1 LETSIKEGRMPGT
14 AGKKTNDEYSE
25 SGVGGRR
32 SLIEELGRA
41 LDGWRARIYGLMDQL
56 DLANLDVRDEFRQR
70 LDTTQN
76 VYLAAR
82 SLVSDAGHDA
92 GSSLS
97 SLRLDV
103 EQLMGDLRY
112 AHDAAEAVVRHGQHQ
127 QSGGARL
134 AILSPS
140 GR

>member
-1 LETSIKEGRMPGT
+1 MPGT

-56 DLANLDVRDEFRQR
+56 DLANLDVRDELRQR

-82 SLVSDAGHDA
+82 SLLSDARHDA
-92 GSSLS
+92 GSNLS
-97 SLRLDV
+97 SLRLDLD
-103 EQLMGDLRY
+103 QLMRDLRY
-112 AHDAAEAVVRHGQHQ
+112 AYDAAEAVVRRGQDQ
-127 QSGGARL
+127 
-134 AILSPS
+134 
-140 GR
+140 